1 MQTFRRQSVQTSR
14 RGTLLPAIAIGL
26 LVAAGGIALVL
37 DQLWLSSAQSELQT
51 SANAASLAAAQKL
64 ANEELLKP
72 EFDSETWANAV
83 RQTAAAVA
91 GRNLAVGQPVFV
103 STEPSKDVRLGR
115 PVIDDLTGQETYIE
129 TDFHPSSVIVMAHRD
144 RESGNPVS
152 LFMPYL
158 TAQPYGDVLASSE
171 ASISNSIRAVRPLDH
186 ANVPA
191 WPIAILEK
199 DGDVLDD
206 WNSTIETAQG
216 SDNFGWDETK
226 KAVIEEPDGL
236 PEMVLKTGSN
246 NELGN
251 VRIVDLGT
259 GFFDSALVDQFV
271 DGFNWE
277 HLQEF
282 GSELGFEEGPLS
294 LGAVSDFQGTP
305 IDQLEKQLGQTR
317 IVLLYERGSNPS
329 SNDHETIKATRLV
342 SIRLLSIQQ
351 VGDEIELIVQPTIIA
366 TRTAVLSDVGDL
378 TQKNKYIYRLAL
390 TQ

>member
-1 MQTFRRQSVQTSR
+1 MQTFRRQTVQASR

-51 SANAASLAAAQKL
+51 SANAAALAAAQKL
-64 ANEELLKP
+64 ASEELLKS
-72 EFDSETWANAV
+72 EFDSEVWADAV
-83 RQTAAAVA
+83 RQTAADVA
-91 GRNLAVGQPVFV
+91 ARNLAVGQPVFV

-129 TDFHPSSVIVMAHRD
+129 TDFHPSSVIVTAHRD

-171 ASISNSIRAVRPLDH
+171 ASISNQIRAVRPLDH
-186 ANVPA
+186 ANIPA

-206 WNSTIETAQG
+206 WNTAIETALG
-216 SDNFGWDETK
+216 HDNFGWDETEK
-226 KAVIEEPDGL
+226 VITEGPDGL
-236 PEMVLKTGSN
+236 PEMVLKTGPN
-246 NELGN
+246 NEPGN
-251 VRIVDLGT
+251 VQIVDLGT
-259 GFFDSALVDQFV
+259 GFFDTALIDQFT
-271 DGFNWE
+271 DGLNWE

-294 LGAVSDFQGTP
+294 LGAVDDFQGTP
-305 IDQLEKQLGQTR
+305 IDQLEKKVGQTR
-317 IVLLYERGSNPS
+317 IVLLYERGGNTS
-329 SNDHETIKATRLV
+329 SYDHDTIQATRLV

-351 VGDEIELIVQPTIIA
+351 LGNEVEMIVQPTVIA
-366 TRTAVLSDVGDL
+366 TRTAVLSEARNL
-378 TQKNKYIYRLAL
+378 SPKNKYIYRLAL